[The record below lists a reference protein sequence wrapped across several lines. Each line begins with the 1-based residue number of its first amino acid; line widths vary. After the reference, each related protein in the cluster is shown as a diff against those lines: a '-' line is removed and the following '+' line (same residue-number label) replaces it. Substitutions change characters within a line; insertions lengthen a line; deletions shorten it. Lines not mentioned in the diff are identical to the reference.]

1 MTGGQQGGRDQ
12 QLAVQVKRALRR
24 RMSTLR
30 QALPASARQAR
41 SARIVQLLAAHE
53 CFTSAGGIA
62 LFAAMAER
70 GEVELQALDQLA
82 RERGKRV
89 YYPFMDRTEHGF
101 HTGFRRVAQVSELC
115 LRGQAFVEPDP
126 AVSPAGADEI
136 DLIVVPALAVS
147 ADGHR
152 IGSGSGF
159 YDVTLPD
166 FPRARSCAVVFSF
179 QLVAEVPRQPFDRPC
194 DLVLSDQGFVLGG

>member
-1 MTGGQQGGRDQ
+1 MTQGQESRDQ
-12 QLAVQVKRALRR
+12 ELAVQVKRALRR

-30 QALPASARQAR
+30 KALPVSARQAR
-41 SARIVQLLAAHE
+41 SARIVELLAAHE
-53 CFTSAGGIA
+53 WFVRASGVA
-62 LFAAMAER
+62 LFAAMADR

-82 RERGKRV
+82 REQGKRV
-89 YYPFMDRTEHGF
+89 YYPFMDRTEQGF
-101 HTGFRRVAQVSELC
+101 RTGFRQVAQISELC
-115 LRGQAFVEPDP
+115 LRGQKFVEPDP
-126 AVSPAGADEI
+126 AVSPATADEI

-166 FPRARSCAVVFSF
+166 FPEARSCAVVFSF
-179 QLVAEVPRQPFDRPC
+179 QLVAEVPSQPFDHPC
-194 DLVLSDQGFVLGG
+194 DLVLSDQGFLPGG